1 MVTTMDK
8 VFTPMEC
15 SFQGVCSS
23 LSRVQLSATHGLL
36 PTRLLCPWD
45 YPGKNTEVG
54 YHSLLQRDL
63 PNPGVKPR
71 SPALQEDSLPSE
83 PPG

>member
-1 MVTTMDK
+1 MVTMTDK
-8 VFTPMEC
+8 VLPPMEC

-23 LSRVQLSATHGLL
+23 LSRVQLSATPWTVAHQA
-36 PTRLLCPWD
+36 PCPWD